1 MRIIFATGNAG
12 KVREIK
18 QILKDAEA
26 EVYSLKDVGLTSE
39 AEENGETFGD
49 NAYIKV
55 KEIFDKL
62 KVKDELENT
71 VIMADDSGLCID
83 FLNGAPGVHSAR
95 FMGHD
100 TDYVIKNA
108 AILDLMKDVPDE
120 KRGASFICHICAMTE
135 DGTRYDAEGEMPG
148 YIAREPKGRQ
158 GFGYDPIFYLPEL
171 GKTSG
176 ELTEE
181 EKNAISHRGKVLRK
195 MKGILE
201 QEGILRLKQSR

>member
-1 MRIIFATGNAG
+1 
-12 KVREIK
+12 
-18 QILKDAEA
+18 
-26 EVYSLKDVGLTSE
+26 
-39 AEENGETFGD
+39 
-49 NAYIKV
+49 
-55 KEIFDKL
+55 
-62 KVKDELENT
+62 
-71 VIMADDSGLCID
+71 
-83 FLNGAPGVHSAR
+83 
-95 FMGHD
+95 
-100 TDYVIKNA
+100 
-108 AILDLMKDVPDE
+108 
-120 KRGASFICHICAMTE
+120 
-135 DGTRYDAEGEMPG
+135 MPG

>member
-1 MRIIFATGNAG
+1 MRDENVVKCGRLKAQTVVKAVNTRNMHGYYAETKEEALKIALNIIPRGSSVG
-12 KVREIK
+12 YGGGVSVD
-18 QILKDAEA
+18 QIGLKDALLNGDYKLIRREEA
-26 EVYSLKDVGLTSE
+26 KTP
-39 AEENGETFGD
+39 EEMHD
-49 NAYIKV
+49 KYR
-55 KEIFDKL
+55 EIFD
-62 KVKDELENT
+62 
-71 VIMADDSGLCID
+71 ADFFIT
-83 FLNGAPGVHSAR
+83 GA
-95 FMGHD
+95 
-100 TDYVIKNA
+100 N
-108 AILDLMKDVPDE
+108 
-120 KRGASFICHICAMTE
+120 AMTE